1 MADELPSETQRFAI
15 AMQIVASWFHDAVRM
30 LLLVCTRIALQVSG
44 AYDHL
49 IHIIMSF
56 KIMYGLF
63 AAQSMGGSWNTDM
76 LKTSMA
82 SLKRFLSIFFQSA
95 IFASIKRVV
104 FVLIVKFLTTSGD
117 IAKDLINGIGFI
129 DGSFGLQL
137 YYLIE
142 SKDVREWLYDQH
154 ICWGLLTLLLVWIP
168 GMIKVAYL
176 AKRRDWKTMTKCQKV
191 YQIACYI
198 VLIIVWPVFSA
209 LL

>member
-1 MADELPSETQRFAI
+1 
-15 AMQIVASWFHDAVRM
+15 
-30 LLLVCTRIALQVSG
+30 
-44 AYDHL
+44 
-49 IHIIMSF
+49 
-56 KIMYGLF
+56 MYGLF

-76 LKTSMA
+76 LKPSLA

-191 YQIACYI
+191 NQMACYI

>member
-1 MADELPSETQRFAI
+1 MTSKL
-15 AMQIVASWFHDAVRM
+15 QIVASRFYDAVRT
-30 LLLVCTRIALQVSG
+30 LLRRIALLVSRT
-44 AYDHL
+44 YDHL
-49 IHIIMSF
+49 IYITMSF
-56 KIMYGLF
+56 KIIYGLF

-76 LKTSMA
+76 LLTSMA
-82 SLKRFLSIFFQSA
+82 SLKRFFHIFLQSA
-95 IFASIKRVV
+95 IFASIKRIVV
-104 FVLIVKFLTTSGD
+104 VLIVKFLTTSSD

-129 DGSFGLQL
+129 DSSFGLQL

-176 AKRRDWKTMTKCQKV
+176 VKRRNWKTMTKCQKV
-191 YQIACYI
+191 FQIACYI
-198 VLIIVWPVFSA
+198 VLMIVWPVFSA

>member
-1 MADELPSETQRFAI
+1 MKSKL
-15 AMQIVASWFHDAVRM
+15 QIVASGFHDAVRT
-30 LLLVCTRIALQVSG
+30 LLILCRRISSLVSQT
-44 AYDHL
+44 YDHL
-49 IHIIMSF
+49 IYIIMSF
-56 KIMYGLF
+56 KIIYGLF
-63 AAQSMGGSWNTDM
+63 AAQSIGGSWNTEM
-76 LKTSMA
+76 LLNSMA
-82 SLKRFLSIFFQSA
+82 SLKRFIHIFLQST
-95 IFASIKRVV
+95 IFASVKRIV

-168 GMIKVAYL
+168 GLIKVAYL
-176 AKRRDWKTMTKCQKV
+176 VKRRDWKTMTKCQKV